1 MNPLHKAGLRGKPW
15 GPLSGGVAVAGCLLP
30 DRMFAEECSAD

>member
-1 MNPLHKAGLRGKPW
+1 
-15 GPLSGGVAVAGCLLP
+15 LSGGVAVAGCLLP